1 MTESGPA
8 PPDAPGHPAHL
19 TELEWVWVLAAQE
32 TKASEALLAVE
43 MEDRDRG
50 SIRTLPVFQT
60 RDQALILRPRLCPNQ
75 PGRYGAQ
82 AMLLSEAGLFAA
94 EHGLDILLLDEDG
107 TILARL
113 N

>member
-1 MTESGPA
+1 MTENGPA
-8 PPDAPGHPAHL
+8 PPDSPGHPAHL
-19 TELEWVWVLAAQE
+19 SYLEWVWVLAAQE

-50 SIRTLPVFQT
+50 SIRTLPIFQT
-60 RDQALILRPRLCPNQ
+60 RDQALTLRPRLCPNQ

-82 AMLLSEAGLFAA
+82 AMLLSEVGLFAA
-94 EHGLDILLLDEDG
+94 EHKLDILLLDEDG

>member
-1 MTESGPA
+1 MTGNGPE
-8 PPDAPGHPAHL
+8 PPSPPGHPAHL
-19 TELEWVWVLAAQE
+19 SGLEWVWVLAAQE
-32 TKASEALLAVE
+32 TKLSEALLAVE

-94 EHGLDILLLDEDG
+94 EHELEILLLDEDG